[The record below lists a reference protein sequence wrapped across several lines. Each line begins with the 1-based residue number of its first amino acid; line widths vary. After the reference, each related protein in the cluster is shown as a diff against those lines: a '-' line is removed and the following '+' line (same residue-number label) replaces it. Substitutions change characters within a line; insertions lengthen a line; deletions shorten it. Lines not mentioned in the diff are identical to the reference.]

1 MVKFEPQN
9 IRMMPLFDDTQTAF
23 ESKSDSDLRKAKT
36 LFKLIANPTL
46 TKIGTWVFNLPFT
59 TDLPFVKP
67 IVRNTIYKQFVG
79 GETTEDCLKVAK
91 ELYKYGVSSIMDYS
105 VEGQDSEEEFD
116 HVKDEILRLVQIAK
130 ENPKE
135 IPFVVFKPT
144 AFGSIEIYE
153 KVGKNLPMTNQE
165 NQKWQSIKRRFD
177 EVCKAGFDNDVTI
190 MIDAE
195 ESWMQDAAD
204 DLADQMMKKY
214 NIHRCIVCN
223 TLQMYRHDRLA
234 YLKKIFEKAEK
245 ENYLLGFKV
254 VRGAYMEKERDRA
267 QAEGYPSPIQPN
279 KEATDRDYNTA
290 LEFIVQNNHRISLFA
305 GSHNEASCQLLTEL
319 MQKHGIENN
328 NHKIWFGQL
337 YGMSDNISFKLGSMG
352 YNIAKYLPYGPIKEV
367 MPYLIRR
374 AQENT
379 SVAGQTSRE
388 LSLIEKE
395 IKRRKGK

>member
-1 MVKFEPQN
+1 
-9 IRMMPLFDDTQTAF
+9 MPLFDDTQTAF
-23 ESKSDSDLRKAKT
+23 ESKSDADLKKAHT

-46 TKIGTWVFNLPFT
+46 TKLGTIMFKIPFAA
-59 TDLPFVKP
+59 DLPLVKP
-67 IVRNTIYKQFVG
+67 IVRRTIYSQFVG
-79 GETTEDCLKVAK
+79 GETTAECLKVAK
-91 ELYKYGVSSIMDYS
+91 DLYQYGVSSIMDYS
-105 VEGQDSEEEFD
+105 VEGQESEEEFD
-116 HVKDEILRLVQIAK
+116 RVKDEILRLVKIAK

-144 AFGSIEIYE
+144 AFGRIDLYE
-153 KVGKNLPMTNQE
+153 KMGKNLPMTE
-165 NQKWQSIKRRFD
+165 DEMQKWQSIRNRFD
-177 EVCKAGFDNDVTI
+177 EVCKAGFDNDVTM

-204 DLADQMMKKY
+204 DLADEMMKKY
-214 NIHRCIVCN
+214 NINRCIVCN

-234 YLKKIFEKAEK
+234 YLKKMFQKAEA

-254 VRGAYMEKERDRA
+254 VRGAYMEKERARA
-267 QAEGYPSPIQPN
+267 EAENYPSPIQPD
-279 KEATDRDYNTA
+279 KASTDRDYNAA
-290 LEFIVQNNHRISLFA
+290 LEFITQNHHRISLFA
-305 GSHNEASCQLLTEL
+305 GTHNEDSCQLLTEL
-319 MQKHGIENN
+319 MQKHNIENG

-337 YGMSDNISFKLGSMG
+337 FGMSDNISFKLGNMG

-379 SVAGQTSRE
+379 SVAGQTGRE